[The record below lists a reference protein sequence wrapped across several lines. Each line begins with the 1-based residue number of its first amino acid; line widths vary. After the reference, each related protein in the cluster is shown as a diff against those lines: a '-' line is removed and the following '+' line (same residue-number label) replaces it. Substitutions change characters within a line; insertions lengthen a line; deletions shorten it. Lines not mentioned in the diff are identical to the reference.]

1 MKLFLQTILIAL
13 LANFSFANE
22 EAETKL
28 AENEFENGCSNELD
42 DDMDGQIDSADSDC
56 DDGVIFS
63 LSDFEA
69 GDVQPYLVWGVGIA
83 LLSSVGSDSGSGTAT
98 TD

>member
-1 MKLFLQTILIAL
+1 MKIFLQTIFIAL

-22 EAETKL
+22 EAETVL

-42 DDMDGQIDSADSDC
+42 DDMDGQIDSEDSDC
-56 DDGVIFS
+56 DDGIIFS

-69 GDVQPYLVWGVGIA
+69 GDAKPYLWGIKYNFI
-83 LLSSVGSDSGSGTAT
+83 TE
-98 TD
+98 